1 VQAAPTVADIAP
13 IVEAYARAIE
23 ARDVGAIRRVNSGL
37 TSSQQRNYED
47 FFQGAKNINVTFRIQ
62 NFEGSATSAD
72 ARLVGT
78 YDYVSSDGRDA
89 HLPVSFAATF
99 ERSGNSWK
107 LTSVR

>member
-1 VQAAPTVADIAP
+1 
-13 IVEAYARAIE
+13 
-23 ARDVGAIRRVNSGL
+23 VNSGL

-62 NFEGSATSAD
+62 NFEGSPTSAD